1 MKKALL
7 VGASGYVGRFL
18 LDELL
23 NSNKYEKVTIVV
35 RRDLG
40 ISHPKLKTL
49 LGDYSTFASLKDEI
63 EVDDVFITL
72 GSTRKK
78 TPDLKKYYEIDHDY
92 PVLISQI
99 AKEKGAKSVL
109 LLTAV
114 GSNVNSS
121 MFYVRTK
128 GEVERDVIAQNFD
141 YTHIFRPSM
150 ILGDRKEFRL
160 MEKMFL
166 GIWPLVDGLLGLM
179 GASKY
184 KGIKGELI
192 AKAMTNAAQKET
204 SKVAFYEY
212 DQMMA
217 LVDEKPVSGNEQ

>member
-1 MKKALL
+1 
-7 VGASGYVGRFL
+7 
-18 LDELL
+18 
-23 NSNKYEKVTIVV
+23 
-35 RRDLG
+35 
-40 ISHPKLKTL
+40 
-49 LGDYSTFASLKDEI
+49 
-63 EVDDVFITL
+63 
-72 GSTRKK
+72 
-78 TPDLKKYYEIDHDY
+78 
-92 PVLISQI
+92 
-99 AKEKGAKSVL
+99 
-109 LLTAV
+109 
-114 GSNVNSS
+114 

-192 AKAMTNAAQKET
+192 AKAMANAAQKET